1 MREIAAE
8 ELAKLFTL
16 IPVEP
21 GGRIYHIAEN
31 GFEFI
36 KLLKEYLEPRE
47 LEYDL
52 MVTNE
57 DFFQELVMKLKKSE
71 YFKIKELDLTQ
82 NRYNSHTKIYDMLF
96 ITVDLSRYDSLDVIK
111 KVYRILKNAA
121 HVIVVVPFDME
132 ERVIEDL
139 TQSNFV
145 AINNI
150 DISKEYKII
159 SAKKLHGWKRV

>member
-1 MREIAAE
+1 MREIATK
-8 ELAKLFTL
+8 ELVKLFTL

-36 KLLKEYLEPRE
+36 KLLKEYLSQRE

-52 MVTNE
+52 MIINE
-57 DFFQELVMKLKKSE
+57 NFFQEVVTKLKKSE

-82 NRYNSHTKIYDMLF
+82 NRYNLHTKMYDMLF
-96 ITVDLSRYDSLDVIK
+96 ITVDLSEYDLLDVFK

-121 HVIVVVPFDME
+121 YVIVVVPFDRE
-132 ERVIEDL
+132 ERVIENL
-139 TQSNFV
+139 NRTNFV